1 MRVHSQP
8 RSVLDL
14 PRVLEQIGDGDEA
27 ALDLLIR
34 HRWAH
39 LVHYAQG
46 FTGDSHDAEDAA
58 QEALWRFWKGRATW
72 RERGNVS
79 LALLY
84 RIVRNVA
91 IDRRRARDPRSVRWV
106 ALQDDLEYRGIAPD
120 ESAQTDELRSA
131 AQRVLQ
137 NLPARRR
144 EIFDL
149 ARFQGLS
156 YQEIAE
162 VLGISA
168 QTVANQV
175 GAAFRTFRD
184 ELSRYR

>member
-1 MRVHSQP
+1 MRVHRPPQ
-8 RSVLDL
+8 SVLDL
-14 PRVLEQIGDGDEA
+14 PLILKQIGDGDEA

-34 HRWAH
+34 NRWAH

-58 QEALWRFWKGRATW
+58 QEALWRFWKGRTTW
-72 RERGNVS
+72 QERGNVS

-91 IDRRRARDPRSVRWV
+91 VDMRRSREPRSSRWA
-106 ALQDDLEYRGIAPD
+106 ALPDDLEYRGIAPD
-120 ESAQTDELRSA
+120 EAAQTDELRSA
-131 AQRVLQ
+131 ARGVLQ
-137 NLPARRR
+137 NLPPRRR

-149 ARFQGLS
+149 ARFQGLT

-162 VLGISA
+162 VLGISP

-184 ELSRYR
+184 ALARYR